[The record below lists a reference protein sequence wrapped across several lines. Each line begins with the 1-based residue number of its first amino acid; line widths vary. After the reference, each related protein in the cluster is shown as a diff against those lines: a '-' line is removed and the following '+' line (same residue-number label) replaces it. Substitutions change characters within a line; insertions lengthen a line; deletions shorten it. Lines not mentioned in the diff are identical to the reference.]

1 MHVKHCEIASIFP
14 TFNRGTRRG
23 LIIESSHLALV
34 HFFSSPYAMSIIF
47 SVYLDRKCLTLNNR
61 TASLITFILQVTIMK
76 TSPYLVI
83 LFLKI
88 LVSLT
93 AGQELFRSQN
103 SLGSRRTNFHNDLRS
118 QSQREVFFVNL
129 EDGFFGCQV
138 NASVD
143 ILQLFEI
150 SKLCDGTPN
159 CYLGSDESNPRLKC
173 TSK

>member
-1 MHVKHCEIASIFP
+1 
-14 TFNRGTRRG
+14 
-23 LIIESSHLALV
+23 
-34 HFFSSPYAMSIIF
+34 MSIIF
-47 SVYLDRKCLTLNNR
+47 SPRLCSLSYLDRKMLDNIMEQIE
-61 TASLITFILQVTIMK
+61 SLITFIYVLLQVTIMK

-88 LVSLT
+88 LVLT
-93 AGQELFRSQN
+93 EQVVNGQDLFRSQH
-103 SLGSRRTNFHNDLRS
+103 SLGSRRNNFHNDLSISS

>member
-1 MHVKHCEIASIFP
+1 MKTQQMLPLNFTI
-14 TFNRGTRRG
+14 
-23 LIIESSHLALV
+23 
-34 HFFSSPYAMSIIF
+34 FFSF
-47 SVYLDRKCLTLNNR
+47 
-61 TASLITFILQVTIMK
+61 QVTMK

-88 LVSLT
+88 LVLTSLLGE
-93 AGQELFRSQN
+93 ASGQFNPPRRVSKSS
-103 SLGSRRTNFHNDLRS
+103 SLGFKRTNFKHDLS
-118 QSQREVFFVNL
+118 TQRKNEVFFVNL

-159 CYLGSDESNPRLKC
+159 CYLGSDESNPQLKC
-173 TSK
+173 TSKYTKILQ

>member
-1 MHVKHCEIASIFP
+1 MMILEI
-14 TFNRGTRRG
+14 TNR
-23 LIIESSHLALV
+23 
-34 HFFSSPYAMSIIF
+34 
-47 SVYLDRKCLTLNNR
+47 KK
-61 TASLITFILQVTIMK
+61 SLITLYDLQVTAQKSKMK

-88 LVSLT
+88 LACLVPNCS
-93 AGQELFRSQN
+93 GQELFRSQN

-173 TSK
+173 TSKFT

>member
-1 MHVKHCEIASIFP
+1 
-14 TFNRGTRRG
+14 
-23 LIIESSHLALV
+23 
-34 HFFSSPYAMSIIF
+34 
-47 SVYLDRKCLTLNNR
+47 
-61 TASLITFILQVTIMK
+61 MK

-88 LVSLT
+88 LVLT
-93 AGQELFRSQN
+93 EQVVNGQDLFRSQH
-103 SLGSRRTNFHNDLRS
+103 SLGSRRNNFHNDLSISS

>member
-1 MHVKHCEIASIFP
+1 
-14 TFNRGTRRG
+14 
-23 LIIESSHLALV
+23 
-34 HFFSSPYAMSIIF
+34 
-47 SVYLDRKCLTLNNR
+47 
-61 TASLITFILQVTIMK
+61 MK
-76 TSPYLVI
+76 TCPYLVI

-88 LVSLT
+88 LAFTSLIGHVE
-93 AGQELFRSQN
+93 GQFRSRN
-103 SLGSRRTNFHNDLRS
+103 SLGVRKTNINRNDLKK
-118 QSQREVFFVNL
+118 REVFFVNL

>member
-1 MHVKHCEIASIFP
+1 
-14 TFNRGTRRG
+14 
-23 LIIESSHLALV
+23 
-34 HFFSSPYAMSIIF
+34 
-47 SVYLDRKCLTLNNR
+47 
-61 TASLITFILQVTIMK
+61 MK
-76 TSPYLVI
+76 TSYLVI

-88 LVSLT
+88 LALSSAMKT
-93 AGQELFRSQN
+93 SSSHRSSKLN
-103 SLGSRRTNFHNDLRS
+103 PSSLGSNRRTNLHNDLRT
-118 QSQREVFFVNL
+118 QQQQREVFFVNL

-159 CYLGSDESNPRLKC
+159 CYLGSDESNTKLKC

>member
-1 MHVKHCEIASIFP
+1 MVNEAAAVGSQDLFQTWRIFP
-14 TFNRGTRRG
+14 MINFN
-23 LIIESSHLALV
+23 V
-34 HFFSSPYAMSIIF
+34 IF
-47 SVYLDRKCLTLNNR
+47 SL
-61 TASLITFILQVTIMK
+61 LQVSMK

-88 LVSLT
+88 LASWHL
-93 AGQELFRSQN
+93 AEGQVFGHTSRDSKSS
-103 SLGSRRTNFHNDLRS
+103 SLGSRRNNFNNDLRTS
-118 QSQREVFFVNL
+118 EVFFVNL

-159 CYLGSDESNPRLKC
+159 CYLGSDESNPQLKC

>member
-1 MHVKHCEIASIFP
+1 VKVTSIGGSKSLRV
-14 TFNRGTRRG
+14 T
-23 LIIESSHLALV
+23 
-34 HFFSSPYAMSIIF
+34 SSPLRAAF
-47 SVYLDRKCLTLNNR
+47 KLK
-61 TASLITFILQVTIMK
+61 VTMK
-76 TSPYLVI
+76 TSYLVI

-88 LVSLT
+88 LALSS
-93 AGQELFRSQN
+93 GQNTRRSKS
-103 SLGSRRTNFHNDLRS
+103 SLGNSIRRTNFNQHDLRTPS
-118 QSQREVFFVNL
+118 TQQREVFFVNL

-173 TSK
+173 TSKFLLNYYYILYLVFITTFFFWPIYFF

>member
-1 MHVKHCEIASIFP
+1 
-14 TFNRGTRRG
+14 
-23 LIIESSHLALV
+23 
-34 HFFSSPYAMSIIF
+34 MSIIF
-47 SVYLDRKCLTLNNR
+47 SPRLCSLSYLDRKMLDNIME
-61 TASLITFILQVTIMK
+61 SLITFFYVLLQVTIMK

-88 LVSLT
+88 LVLT
-93 AGQELFRSQN
+93 EQVVNGQDLFRSQH
-103 SLGSRRTNFHNDLRS
+103 SLGSRRNNFHNDLSISS

>member
-1 MHVKHCEIASIFP
+1 
-14 TFNRGTRRG
+14 
-23 LIIESSHLALV
+23 
-34 HFFSSPYAMSIIF
+34 
-47 SVYLDRKCLTLNNR
+47 
-61 TASLITFILQVTIMK
+61 MK
-76 TSPYLVI
+76 TCPYLVI

-88 LVSLT
+88 LAFTSLIGLVE
-93 AGQELFRSQN
+93 GQAFRSRN
-103 SLGSRRTNFHNDLRS
+103 SLGVRRINNRNDLKK
-118 QSQREVFFVNL
+118 REVFFVNL

-159 CYLGSDESNPRLKC
+159 CYLGSDESNPQLKC

>member
-1 MHVKHCEIASIFP
+1 MILEI
-14 TFNRGTRRG
+14 TNR
-23 LIIESSHLALV
+23 
-34 HFFSSPYAMSIIF
+34 
-47 SVYLDRKCLTLNNR
+47 KK
-61 TASLITFILQVTIMK
+61 SLITFKLLQVTAHSKMK

-88 LVSLT
+88 LACCFVSNCS
-93 AGQELFRSQN
+93 GQELFRSQH
-103 SLGSRRTNFHNDLRS
+103 SLGSRRTNFNNDLRS

-173 TSK
+173 TSKFT

>member
-1 MHVKHCEIASIFP
+1 MPCQS
-14 TFNRGTRRG
+14 
-23 LIIESSHLALV
+23 
-34 HFFSSPYAMSIIF
+34 FSLCIWTEN
-47 SVYLDRKCLTLNNR
+47 VLTLNNR

-88 LVSLT
+88 LVSFT

-173 TSK
+173 TSKFTCHFYLQIKIIIIYKRGPY

>member
-1 MHVKHCEIASIFP
+1 
-14 TFNRGTRRG
+14 
-23 LIIESSHLALV
+23 
-34 HFFSSPYAMSIIF
+34 
-47 SVYLDRKCLTLNNR
+47 
-61 TASLITFILQVTIMK
+61 MK
-76 TSPYLVI
+76 TCPYLVI

-88 LVSLT
+88 LAFSSLIGFVD
-93 AGQELFRSQN
+93 GQVFRSSRN
-103 SLGSRRTNFHNDLRS
+103 SLGVRNSRTNNNIRNDLTNKK
-118 QSQREVFFVNL
+118 REVFFVNL

-159 CYLGSDESNPRLKC
+159 CYLGSDESNPQLKC